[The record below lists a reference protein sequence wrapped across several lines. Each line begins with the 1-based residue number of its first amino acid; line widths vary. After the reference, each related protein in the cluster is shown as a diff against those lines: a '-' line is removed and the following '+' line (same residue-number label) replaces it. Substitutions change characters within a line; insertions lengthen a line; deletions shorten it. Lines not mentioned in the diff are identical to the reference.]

1 MKLVLASTSASRRAL
16 LEAAGVPFEPS
27 DPGVDESLLKS
38 GARDGLA
45 LALRLAEAKASAI
58 DAPASTLVLGAD
70 QTLALADGRLLD
82 KAETMADA
90 ADQLR
95 SLSGRTHR
103 LHAAAALVENGATVW
118 RCAETVTMHARP
130 LSGKFIR
137 DYLNAEWEAVRWS
150 VGCYHLE
157 GRGAQLFDRVE
168 GSHFAVLGLPLL
180 PLLAELR
187 ARGVLPA

>member
-1 MKLVLASTSASRRAL
+1 MKLVLASTSASRRAML
-16 LEAAGVPFEPS
+16 DAAGVPFQAS
-27 DPGVDESLLKS
+27 DPGVDENLLKT

-70 QTLALADGRLLD
+70 QTLVLDDGRLLD
-82 KAETMADA
+82 KAATMADA

-103 LHAAAALVENGATVW
+103 LHAAAALVENGVSVW
-118 RCAETVTMHARP
+118 RCAETATMYVRP
-130 LSGKFIR
+130 LSEKFIR
-137 DYLNAEWEAVRWS
+137 DYLDAEWEAVRWS

-157 GRGAQLFDRVE
+157 ARGAQLFDRIE

-187 ARGVLPA
+187 ARGVLPS

>member
-1 MKLVLASTSASRRAL
+1 MRLVLASTSASRHATL
-16 LEAAGVPFEPS
+16 TAAGVPFEAS
-27 DPGVDESLLKS
+27 DPGVDEKLLKT

-58 DAPASTLVLGAD
+58 DAPAGTLVLGAD
-70 QTLALADGRLLD
+70 QTLALDDGRLLD

-95 SLSGRTHR
+95 TLSGRTHR
-103 LHAAAALVENGATVW
+103 LHAAAALSEDGVTTW
-118 RCAETVTMHARP
+118 RGAETALMYVRP
-130 LSGKFIR
+130 LSDEFIR
-137 DYLNAEWEAVRWS
+137 DYLDAEWDAVRWS

-157 GRGAQLFDRVE
+157 GRGAQLFDRVD

-180 PLLAELR
+180 PLRAELR
-187 ARGVLPA
+187 ARGLLPA